1 MLSCRENA
9 EKLKYCPSHPVL
21 QCGPLCRKKCPSSIH
36 HEQIDFF
43 VLSYRLGLGASE
55 NIRCQIFIW
64 PLQLFL
70 APGGYPLG
78 QNVIFLFSPHKQY
91 RITFGTVLTFL
102 SHMPG
107 DRVQEKIWLWC
118 ILHVF
123 RHLSGL
129 IWAFFAIFHE
139 FWLSSNLFK
148 GYNFFLCVFEYMFG
162 DLKTARG
169 LQEHF
174 KPSRNVLR

>member
-1 MLSCRENA
+1 MA
-9 EKLKYCPSHPVL
+9 PS
-21 QCGPLCRKKCPSSIH
+21 
-36 HEQIDFF
+36 
-43 VLSYRLGLGASE
+43 A
-55 NIRCQIFIW
+55 
-64 PLQLFL
+64 FL
-70 APGGYPLG
+70 APGGVPLG
-78 QNVIFLFSPHKQY
+78 AKCDIFIFSTKY

-107 DRVQEKIWLWC
+107 DTVQEKIWLWC

-129 IWAFFAIFHE
+129 IWAFFVIFHE

-169 LQEHF
+169 L
-174 KPSRNVLR
+174 